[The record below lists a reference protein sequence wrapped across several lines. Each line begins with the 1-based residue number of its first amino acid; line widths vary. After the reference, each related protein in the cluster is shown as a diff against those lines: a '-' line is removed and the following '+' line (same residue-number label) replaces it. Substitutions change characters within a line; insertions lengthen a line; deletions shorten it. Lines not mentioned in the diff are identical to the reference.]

1 MSKELTIPTNG
12 LKVYQCDKV
21 DIIIKQIED
30 EARSIVPDL
39 ETATGRRNIASL
51 ARKVSSSKVAL
62 DDLGIGLVAGW
73 KAKSKLVDAERKI
86 IRDRLDALRV
96 EIRQPLTDWEEAE
109 KAKAAAIQ
117 AAEKLL
123 NDHLEALT
131 ENDLFDRQR
140 EVERKEAEQERLE
153 QERKEKAEA
162 EALEA
167 ARIEQEKQAEID
179 RLEREKQIAIDAAKA
194 ADDAA
199 QAKIQAAEDAQ
210 KAAERESIEA
220 ATREK
225 IAKENAA
232 ILAEQARQAEIDRQ
246 NAEVAR
252 LNREKAKL
260 EADKKH
266 VGKIRGAA
274 KECLLKFVDEPTA
287 KKIVLAISKDE
298 IDNVTINY

>member
-1 MSKELTIPTNG
+1 
-12 LKVYQCDKV
+12 
-21 DIIIKQIED
+21 
-30 EARSIVPDL
+30 ARSIVPDL

-73 KAKSKLVDAERKI
+73 KAKASLVDAERKI

-109 KAKAAAIQ
+109 KAKAAAIL

-123 NDHLEALT
+123 NDHIEALA
-131 ENDLFDRQR
+131 ENDLLDRQR

-153 QERKEKAEA
+153 QERKEKEEA

-167 ARIEQEKQAEID
+167 ARLEQEKQSEID

-220 ATREK
+220 ATR
-225 IAKENAA
+225 
-232 ILAEQARQAEIDRQ
+232 
-246 NAEVAR
+246 
-252 LNREKAKL
+252 
-260 EADKKH
+260 
-266 VGKIRGAA
+266 
-274 KECLLKFVDEPTA
+274 
-287 KKIVLAISKDE
+287 
-298 IDNVTINY
+298 